1 MSEVPITL
9 VVLAVII
16 ICVLLLSYIGVM
28 CGFIRERW
36 DSCGH
41 GMAFFFIS
49 WLIVTSI
56 SYGYILAK
64 VLDTAKEI
72 LQ

>member
-1 MSEVPITL
+1 MSEVPVSL

-16 ICVLLLSYIGVM
+16 ICILLLGYISAM
-28 CGFIRERW
+28 CAIIRERW
-36 DSCGH
+36 DECGH
-41 GMAFFFIS
+41 GMAFFLIS
-49 WLIVTSI
+49 WLIITAI
-56 SYGYILAK
+56 SYGYFFAK